1 MSRQIKVVF
10 VTLLS
15 LFIFYNLYL
24 LAFLPINGEIRL
36 SNDIGRDFL
45 LLQELDQKK
54 IVLIGPR
61 SNTQG
66 VFHGPLWTYINYPA
80 YLIGGG
86 NPVIVAWFWVI
97 LGFIFLLSTFFI
109 LRRLFGTLES
119 LLGVSLLSTYLVPH
133 INSVFHA
140 EVNFFLVPFF
150 LYTIY
155 RYLLTKEAKYLAFHL
170 IILAAFVHLNIGVG
184 ILFIMLSGILIAA
197 FIAKNKL
204 WKHFAAFIIL
214 PIGVSNFIAFDFR
227 HGFGMAKALF
237 NLGGNSAFLVPL
249 NEWINDR
256 LRNTVSLQLL
266 AKNIEP
272 LSVLIFALVI
282 IFTFIHIKKNTKQK
296 PFLLLMLFYYFGY
309 MLLSY
314 FNKGVIL
321 YHYIYLLVPITTI
334 WLIALSKGVSRFIFI
349 PVILLVLFL
358 NFNFTSGYID
368 DMKNNFVGKKLNSWT
383 TLKNVAQTVIE
394 EQRGK
399 GFGYFVYS
407 PDAYAYQQ
415 RYAMLYSF
423 KAAGIDAIEYVKR
436 PTTYVIASPP
446 PENNPYMGHQW
457 WIENMANIKAKPIEV
472 KNLTSGYILQK
483 FELNPDEQKIPHNPN
498 IELGL
503 NFR

>member
-1 MSRQIKVVF
+1 MLKQVKVVF
-10 VTLLS
+10 WAIIV

-24 LAFLPINGEIRL
+24 LAFLPLQGEVRL

-80 YLIGGG
+80 YLIGVG
-86 NPVIVAWFWVI
+86 NPVMVAWFWVI

-109 LRRLFGTLES
+109 LRKLFGTLES
-119 LLGVSLLSTYLVPH
+119 LLGISLLSTYLVPH

-140 EVNFFLVPFF
+140 EVNFFLIPFF
-150 LYTIY
+150 LYTIH
-155 RYLLTKEAKYLAFHL
+155 RYLQTKEAKYLAFHI
-170 IILAAFVHLNIGVG
+170 IILTAFFHLNIGVG
-184 ILFIMLSGILIAA
+184 ILFIMLSGILILA
-197 FIAKNKL
+197 FIAKNRL
-204 WKHFAAFIIL
+204 WKHFVAFIIL

-237 NLGGNSAFLVPL
+237 NLGGNSAFLVPV
-249 NEWINDR
+249 NEWVNDR

-272 LSVLIFALVI
+272 LSVLIFVLVI
-282 IFTFIHIKKNTKQK
+282 IFTLIHIKKNTKQK
-296 PFLLLMLFYYFGY
+296 PFLLLILFYYFGY

-321 YHYIYLLVPITTI
+321 YHYIYLLVPITMI
-334 WLIALSKGVSRFIFI
+334 WLIALSKGVSRLVFI

-358 NFNFTSGYID
+358 NFNFTNGYID
-368 DMKNNFVGKKLNSWT
+368 DMKNNFIGKKLDSWT
-383 TLKNVAQTVIE
+383 SLKKIAQTVIE
-394 EQRGK
+394 KQKGK
-399 GFGYFVYS
+399 EFGYFVYS

-423 KAAGIDAIEYVKR
+423 KAAHIKAFEYGKKS
-436 PTTYVIASPP
+436 TTYVIASPP

-457 WIENMANIKAKPIEV
+457 WIENKANIKAKPVEV
-472 KNLTSGYILQK
+472 KSFTSGYILQK
-483 FELNPDEQKIPHNPN
+483 FELSLDEQKIPHDPN